1 MHRPEIVGVVPILT
15 SFAESERV
23 GICPASI
30 CNCSAIIFLVIG
42 AGRWPTRRPAIA
54 ALVDAESDMNL
65 ALGMGWGQIKQG
77 REAIAMGG
85 ETDNSKGDGMM
96 EGGSGASASDERY
109 NKHSAIYALR
119 RHMRF
124 GSPRR
129 EMQRSPVAGRT
140 TERN

>member
-1 MHRPEIVGVVPILT
+1 
-15 SFAESERV
+15 
-23 GICPASI
+23 
-30 CNCSAIIFLVIG
+30 
-42 AGRWPTRRPAIA
+42 
-54 ALVDAESDMNL
+54 MNL
-65 ALGMGWGQIKQG
+65 ALSVGWGQIKQG
-77 REAIAMGG
+77 REAIAWV

-96 EGGSGASASDERY
+96 EDGSGASASDERY

-129 EMQRSPVAGRT
+129 EMQRSLVAGRT